1 MLSLTR
7 VFQVGCDPESFY
19 RVLMDQESYP
29 EFVSEFK
36 KVKIWKRQ
44 GEEIWADCEARFFK
58 TVHFTLHSSGEP
70 FHRVRWRELK
80 GAFQF
85 NEGGWLLKPLA
96 GGLTEV
102 TYYINLEKR
111 VYIPNL
117 VVHWA
122 IKLALPK
129 FLANFKHRA
138 ELLFKEGPEA
148 QGARIKKA
156 LLS

>member
-7 VFQVGCDPESFY
+7 VFQVDCDPESFY

-29 EFVSEFK
+29 EFLSEFK
-36 KVKIWKRQ
+36 KVKIWKRH

-70 FHRVRWRELK
+70 FHRVRWWELK

-102 TYYINLEKR
+102 TYHINLEKR
-111 VYIPNL
+111 VYI
-117 VVHWA
+117 
-122 IKLALPK
+122 K
-129 FLANFKHRA
+129 R
-138 ELLFKEGPEA
+138 ELRRLCENENYSE
-148 QGARIKKA
+148 I
-156 LLS
+156 S